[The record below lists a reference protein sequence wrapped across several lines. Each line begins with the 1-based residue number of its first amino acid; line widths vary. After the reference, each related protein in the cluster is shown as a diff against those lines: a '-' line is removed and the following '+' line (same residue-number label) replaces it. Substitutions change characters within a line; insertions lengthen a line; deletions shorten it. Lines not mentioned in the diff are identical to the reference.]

1 MEKRARQS
9 SVSRDALPNMREDGA
24 SAGELLS
31 VKPGVSGMNENL
43 MVDPVAA
50 IRRMRKELLAY
61 VLSEGSKVSKSASE
75 RVLGIVAACEEITMD
90 VVRENEKMRAILAEK
105 SKWEERVMSGELGVN
120 VRRVDMCATDKVV
133 GSGGAVHMAPVKPR
147 SYAVVL
153 SDANGVMAKEELK
166 RRL

>member
-9 SVSRDALPNMREDGA
+9 SVSRDALPNMREDRA
-24 SAGELLS
+24 SAEELLG

-50 IRRMRKELLAY
+50 IRRMRKELLA
-61 VLSEGSKVSKSASE
+61 
-75 RVLGIVAACEEITMD
+75 
-90 VVRENEKMRAILAEK
+90 
-105 SKWEERVMSGELGVN
+105 
-120 VRRVDMCATDKVV
+120 RVDMCATDKVV

-166 RRL
+166 KKIVSEVGPTTDIRVTAIRKCKGMVLLWWRQ